1 MIYIQKT
8 VNNKIVTDNF
18 LEYIPNSIAVYL
30 DDRLIDSYSN
40 DSLNSRY
47 LVIEIPLVDLS
58 NLENK
63 EYTLKLM
70 DDTTLIKTELVVVHT
85 SATIETNTVNNIK
98 TELFYE

>member
-8 VNNKIVTDNF
+8 VNNKIVTDNL

-30 DDRLIDSYSN
+30 DDILIDSYSN

-47 LVIEIPLVDLS
+47 LVIEIPLEDLS

-70 DDTTLIKTELVVVHT
+70 DGTTLIKTELVVVHT

>member
-8 VNNKIVTDNF
+8 VNNKIVTDNL

-30 DDRLIDSYSN
+30 DDILIDSYSN

-47 LVIEIPLVDLS
+47 LVIEIPLEDLS